1 MFAGGSYA
9 EVGRWLLGFVNSHA
23 KRESPRV
30 EGIVEAGDERAGKS
44 FGVRLRL
51 GEEYEPS
58 LAKPAIELA
67 FEEVASGKGSLAWCQ
82 ALAQRVSGWA
92 RRLLEA
98 ETAAAS
104 DALRRP

>member
-30 EGIVEAGDERAGKS
+30 EGSVEAGNERAAKS

-51 GEEYEPS
+51 GERYQPP
-58 LAKPAIELA
+58 LDQPAIELS
-67 FEEVASGKGSLAWCQ
+67 FHEVSAGKGSLTWCQ
-82 ALAQRVSGWA
+82 TQGARVGGWA
-92 RRLLEA
+92 RQLLEA
-98 ETAAAS
+98 EAAAPLS
-104 DALRRP
+104 RTR

>member
-23 KRESPRV
+23 KRESPRI
-30 EGIVEAGDERAGKS
+30 EGCVEAGDERAGAT

-51 GEEYEPS
+51 GEEYEPP
-58 LAKPAIELA
+58 LAEPAIELPFA
-67 FEEVASGKGSLAWCQ
+67 DVASGKGSLAWCQ
-82 ALAQRVSGWA
+82 SLARRVSGWA

-98 ETAAAS
+98 EAAA
-104 DALRRP
+104 AAGRTR